1 MIAFFVYTSLVLMYL
16 LERMSHSA
24 QTYVYNWFKDQRFM
38 CAHTLYPRLEESKR
52 NNSGWSCWKVSMLGV
67 ISLAA
72 IIRIA
77 GIHSQ
82 SFFYDEVVS
91 RELSFHSFHDLFFG
105 IARDNGNPP
114 LHWILIKA
122 WSLVFGSGETA
133 LRAFSAFAGVACTAL
148 VFLIAKEYFD
158 EHVALIASI
167 AYALSPFSLELSTEA
182 RCYAWLQLVATAS
195 FYCFFRFW
203 IRNQSRWLSGVL
215 LCTVLL
221 TFTHYYGFFIPLAQM
236 IILLTF
242 RQYRKLLAWLATMSV
257 AACIF
262 VLGWLPVF
270 LAQIK
275 QPGNGTRGG
284 SSWMMQFL
292 STPLTFAVGRSLV
305 WKGIVSL
312 AGLGAVS
319 LIVFAVFWLPIAS
332 FGCDKSRDSRLRFAL
347 LVWLSLPVIVP
358 FIVAISGHPIYNARY
373 AMIALPAF
381 ALAFGAGVAHLTSRR
396 QVWTLAA
403 ALMLVGVSLGSFY
416 THPIK
421 QDWER
426 ATAFLASELKAGDVV
441 FVDPDNEVVT
451 LDYHVQKIGLP
462 ETAEVGIVQTG
473 KPLAGIPWFGGH
485 KLASTPQDV
494 SSAIRTHERIW
505 LIITAESYGDQTD
518 LSVLRSAGCN
528 VSDSHHFYRID
539 VYKFRCSVL

>member
-1 MIAFFVYTSLVLMYL
+1 M
-16 LERMSHSA
+16 R
-24 QTYVYNWFKDQRFM
+24 
-38 CAHTLYPRLEESKR
+38 AHTLYPRLEESNR
-52 NNSGWSCWKVSMLGV
+52 NNSGWSCGIVSMLGV

-72 IIRIA
+72 VIRFA

-82 SFFYDEVVS
+82 SFYYDEVVS
-91 RELSFHSFHDLFFG
+91 RELSFHSFYDLFIG

-114 LHWILIKA
+114 LYWILIKA

-148 VFLIAKEYFD
+148 VYLMAKEYFD
-158 EHVALIASI
+158 ERVALIASI

-203 IRNQSRWLSGVL
+203 IRHQALWLSGVL

-242 RQYRKLLAWLATMSV
+242 RQYRKLLAWLSAMTV

-262 VLGWLPVF
+262 ALGWLPVF
-270 LAQIK
+270 LAQLD

-284 SSWMMQFL
+284 PSWIMQFL
-292 STPLTFAVGRSLV
+292 STPLAFAVGRSLV
-305 WKGIVSL
+305 WKGSVSL
-312 AGLGAVS
+312 AGLAAVS
-319 LIVFAVFWLPIAS
+319 LIVIAVFWLSIAS

-347 LVWLSLPVIVP
+347 LAWLSLPVIVP
-358 FIVAISGHPIYNARY
+358 FVVALSGHPIYNARY

-381 ALAFGAGVAHLTSRR
+381 ALAFGAGVARLTPWR
-396 QVWTLAA
+396 QICTLAA
-403 ALMLVGVSLGSFY
+403 ALVLVGVSLGSFY
-416 THPIK
+416 FHPIK

-426 ATAFLASELKAGDVV
+426 TTAFLASELKAGDVV
-441 FVDPDNEVVT
+441 FVDPDYEVMT
-451 LDYHVQKIGLP
+451 MNYYAQKIGLS
-462 ETAEVGIVQTG
+462 ETAEVGIVQAG
-473 KPLAGIPWFGGH
+473 EPLIGIPWIGGH

-494 SSAIRTHERIW
+494 STAIRTHQRIW
-505 LIITAESYGDQTD
+505 LVITGGSYGDQTD
-518 LSVLRSAGCN
+518 LSVLRSAACN

-539 VYKFRCSVL
+539 VYKFRCSAGTSF

>member
-1 MIAFFVYTSLVLMYL
+1 
-16 LERMSHSA
+16 
-24 QTYVYNWFKDQRFM
+24 M
-38 CAHTLYPRLEESKR
+38 CAHTLYPRFEESKR

-305 WKGIVSL
+305 WKGNVSL

-505 LIITAESYGDQTD
+505 LIVTAESYGDQTD

-539 VYKFRCSVL
+539 VYTFRCSVL